1 MTSGSVTIPGPL
13 VSYLRAGLRHEI
25 GSRLASL
32 QAEIDTELDPETY
45 SAALERLQSATELF
59 DQIGLENRPDQPDVD
74 VDLSRWARLLL
85 KALEAQYRL
94 AVLRGLQDAAADDI
108 HLPPQ
113 RCVMELSALVSL
125 LRQKTCDPAPRRRV
139 TRRRGDG

>member
-59 DQIGLENRPDQPDVD
+59 DRIGLENRPDQPDVD
-74 VDLSRWARLLL
+74 IDLSRWARLLL

-94 AVLRGLQDAAADDI
+94 AVLRGLQDTAAEDI

-125 LRQKTCDPAPRRRV
+125 LRQKTCDPAPRRPV